1 MEGKESNYF
10 LEVVVYKDK
19 FVHFYVF
26 KKCTINA

>member
-10 LEVVVYKDK
+10 LEVVYKDK
-19 FVHFYVF
+19 FIHFYVF